1 MIESL
6 AEHGV
11 NAMDLAPALMT
22 THTVANPEYDPAEA
36 KRKALEEKE
45 EQEQEKARVK
55 EEKARQKEEQE
66 QEKERAK
73 REKEL
78 TKQREAKQKEL
89 AKRDKSGKEGKQR
102 DKSYHFVVLPTGL
115 GQILG
120 GAEHWESVPIA
131 GVDDE
136 VAAHCGLFIRGQ
148 NLDYDGLV
156 ERVGRKVLEIC
167 DKA

>member
-1 MIESL
+1 MIYSFHLGQIVIYSL
-6 AEHGV
+6 STPEVYRFDQKRPMRTTPGSMTVEEV
-11 NAMDLAPALMT
+11 NDLLD
-22 THTVANPEYDPAEA
+22 ELA
-36 KRKALEEKE
+36 K
-45 EQEQEKARVK
+45 Q
-55 EEKARQKEEQE
+55 QKEV
-66 QEKERAK
+66 AK
-73 REKEL
+73 RE
-78 TKQREAKQKEL
+78 QRE
-89 AKRDKSGKEGKQR
+89 KSGKQGEKESKR

-148 NLDYDGLV
+148 NLDYDGLL